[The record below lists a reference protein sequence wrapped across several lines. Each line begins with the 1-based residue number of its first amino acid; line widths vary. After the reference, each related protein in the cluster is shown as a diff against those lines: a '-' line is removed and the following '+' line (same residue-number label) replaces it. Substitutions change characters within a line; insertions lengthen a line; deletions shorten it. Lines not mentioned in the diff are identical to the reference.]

1 MTASAALGWLAQ
13 AAELQP
19 LHDRQRLVAIA
30 IAIGVLLFVLELV
43 RRRKLRE
50 EYSWVWVSTAILLI
64 VLAVD
69 GDLLVTLSRW
79 IGSASPVSTL
89 FFGAL
94 VFLLAL
100 VLQFSVRLS
109 RLTHRHRTLA
119 QRLAL
124 LEQEVTELRS
134 ANHKK
139 SDAERAVEAGPRRAP
154 EQGRDVV
161 A

>member
-1 MTASAALGWLAQ
+1 VIGALAAFAASAASAP
-13 AAELQP
+13 APELQP
-19 LHDRQRLVAIA
+19 LPGRQQAVAIGLA
-30 IAIGVLLFVLELV
+30 AAVLLLVIELV

-50 EYSWVWVSTAILLI
+50 EYSWLWVSTALLLI
-64 VLAVD
+64 VLAID
-69 GDLLVTLSRW
+69 QDLLVWLSGW
-79 IGSASPVSTL
+79 IGVASPVSTL
-89 FFGAL
+89 FFGAS

-124 LEQEVTELRS
+124 LEDEVQRLR
-134 ANHKK
+134 
-139 SDAERAVEAGPRRAP
+139 AGAGQAGAAPPRRTEP
-154 EQGRDVV
+154 GRDEV